1 MSFTSLGLRAELLR
15 AIADQ
20 GYSEPTPV
28 QKRAIPLILEGRDVL
43 AGAQTGTGKT
53 AGFTLPILQLL
64 GTEYEKK
71 GWRPI
76 RVLILTPTRELAAQ
90 VKESVSTYGRH
101 MPIRTAAIFGGVGF
115 HPQTATLK
123 RGVDI
128 LVATPGRLQDHI
140 DQRTVELDKVQILVL
155 DEADRMLDMGFLPA
169 IRKILN
175 VLPKQRQNLLFSA
188 TYSSEIRELAS
199 GILRN
204 PETIQVDRSS
214 SPADS
219 VTHKVH
225 PVDRERKRELL
236 MHLIESN
243 NWRQVLVFTAKKH
256 GAERLAQQLDRA
268 GLGAAAIHGN
278 KSQNQRTR
286 ALAAFKSGEVRVLV
300 GTDVASRGLDIEHLP
315 HVVNYELPNEP
326 EAYIHRIGR
335 TGRAGKKGEAVS
347 LVAPEERG
355 LLNQIEQLLKAK
367 IERVIVP
374 GFEPDPNA
382 PRREPEPRQARKHGG
397 GKRNN
402 GHGNPQR
409 QHDNS
414 NPRPHWHRH
423 ADRKT
428 EGGNSRRGRP
438 SA

>member
-1 MSFTSLGLRAELLR
+1 MSFESLGLRAELLR
-15 AIADQ
+15 AVADQ

-64 GTEYEKK
+64 GAEYEKK

-76 RVLILTPTRELAAQ
+76 RALILTPTRELAAQ
-90 VKESVSTYGRH
+90 VKESVATYGRH
-101 MPIRTAAIFGGVGF
+101 LPIRSAAIFGGVGF
-115 HPQTATLK
+115 NGQVDRLRK
-123 RGVDI
+123 GVDV

-140 DQRTVELDKVQILVL
+140 DQGTVELDKIQILVL

-169 IRKILN
+169 IRRILD

-188 TYSSEIRELAS
+188 TFSSEIRKLAS

-204 PETIQVDRSS
+204 PEMIQIDRSS
-214 SPADS
+214 SPADG

-236 MHLIESN
+236 THLIEN
-243 NWRQVLVFTAKKH
+243 GNWRQVLVFTAKKH
-256 GAERLAQQLDRA
+256 GAERLSKQLDRA

-286 ALAAFKSGEVRVLV
+286 ALDDFKSGKVRVLV
-300 GTDVASRGLDIEHLP
+300 GTDVASRGLDIEELP
-315 HVVNYELPNEP
+315 HVVNFELPNEP

-335 TGRAGKKGEAVS
+335 TGRAGLKGEAVS
-347 LVAPEERG
+347 LVAPEEHG
-355 LLNQIEQLLKAK
+355 MLNQIEQLLQKK
-367 IERVIVP
+367 IDRVIVP

-382 PRREPEPRQARKHGG
+382 PRHEPQPRRPKQGNGH
-397 GKRNN
+397 N
-402 GHGNPQR
+402 GHGGQNNRRNAEPNWR
-409 QHDNS
+409 RRSD
-414 NPRPHWHRH
+414 RH
-423 ADRKT
+423 
-428 EGGNSRRGRP
+428 GNNRRNRP

>member
-1 MSFTSLGLRAELLR
+1 LLR
-15 AIADQ
+15 AVADQ

-101 MPIRTAAIFGGVGF
+101 LPVRATAIFGGVGF
-115 HPQTATLK
+115 HPQAGQLK
-123 RGVDI
+123 RGVDV

-169 IRKILN
+169 IRRILDA
-175 VLPKQRQNLLFSA
+175 LPKQRQNLLFSA
-188 TYSSEIRELAS
+188 TFSTEIRKLAS

-204 PETIQVDRSS
+204 PEMIQIDRSS
-214 SPADS
+214 SPAEG

-225 PVDRERKRELL
+225 PVDHGRKRELL
-236 MHLIESN
+236 THLIEN
-243 NWRQVLVFTAKKH
+243 GNWRQVLVFAAKKH

-268 GLGAAAIHGN
+268 GLSAAAIHGN
-278 KSQNQRTR
+278 KSQSQRTR
-286 ALAAFKSGEVRVLV
+286 ALAEFKSGKVRILV
-300 GTDVASRGLDIEHLP
+300 GTDVASRGLDIEQLP
-315 HVVNYELPNEP
+315 HVVNFELPNEP

-335 TGRAGKKGEAVS
+335 TGRAGLKGEAIS

-355 LLNQIEQLLKAK
+355 MLNQIEQLLQMQIPKT
-367 IERVIVP
+367 VVP

-382 PRREPEPRQARKHGG
+382 PRRDPQPRRPKQQNGGNGNGHSARKHGG
-397 GKRNN
+397 GQEGQWR
-402 GHGNPQR
+402 R
-409 QHDNS
+409 RSD
-414 NPRPHWHRH
+414 RH
-423 ADRKT
+423 
-428 EGGNSRRGRP
+428 GNSRRSRP